1 MLSGDSVAR
10 IKVLLADDHTILRK
24 GLLSLLAKQADIE
37 VVGEAE
43 NGREALAKVEQL
55 APDVVVLDISMPL
68 LNGLA
73 AAQQIKHHWPHI
85 QVVILTVHATE
96 EYIFQILQA
105 GASGYVVKQAAP
117 DELIMAIHAAY
128 AGDTFLSP
136 SISHTVIAEYI
147 AHAQM
152 AQFEDT
158 LDLLTQR
165 EHEICQ
171 LLAEG
176 YSTRE
181 IADMLVISTKT
192 VETHRGN
199 LMHKLQINNL
209 ADLTKYAIRKGL
221 IPLD

>member
-1 MLSGDSVAR
+1 MDSIR
-10 IKVLLADDHTILRK
+10 VLLADDHTILRK
-24 GLLSLLAKQADIE
+24 GLLSLLAKQKDIE

-43 NGREALAKVEQL
+43 NGREALDKTEQL
-55 APDVVVLDISMPL
+55 APDVVVMDITMPL

-73 AAQQIKHHWPHI
+73 ATRQIKHYWPHI

-117 DELIMAIHAAY
+117 DELVMAIHAAY
-128 AGDTFLSP
+128 AGETFLSP

-147 AHAQM
+147 SHAQL

-158 LDLLTQR
+158 LDLLTER
-165 EHEICQ
+165 EYEICQ

-176 YSTRE
+176 YGTRE

-199 LMHKLQINNL
+199 LMRKLHIDNL
-209 ADLTKYAIRKGL
+209 ADLTKFAVRKG
-221 IPLD
+221 IVSLD